1 MTIARHRLA
10 AMALVTGSLPGW
22 LLPARPAVGANDPP
36 AVQTPATTR
45 ATDAAELFLQASRAI
60 VTDSP
65 SSSALN
71 YPAYPPMGDAW
82 TAMAAQ
88 AWKANGKARDL
99 ARQARSSALATWP
112 AGQNLHWLG
121 ECRELANDLVD
132 ASLYA
137 HLQGQDAAAIELM
150 RDNLH
155 LARLMRK
162 DPPTHDLVP
171 QSVAAGIDAAGMYR
185 LLMIT
190 SAIRLTADPADGQAL
205 QITSARQ
212 LIRELLDQQS
222 SESQIR
228 QCLGADY
235 EAVKSDLGEAGTS
248 IAKAAE
254 RFNRSNAERTMA
266 AMSLACHLF
275 RTDKGRWPTSLEEIL
290 ATSLPGVPADPWGDG
305 TQTFAYVLI
314 KGGLPDGSDR
324 PLVYSRCESQDGL
337 FFQIDAPQYGF
348 YASEKE
354 KPLPERKRGGQFRDV
369 ARWVPVP
376 GRRVWPTTQPLP

>member
-1 MTIARHRLA
+1 MTNAKHRLA
-10 AMALVTGSLPGW
+10 AMALATCSLAGW
-22 LLPARPAVGANDPP
+22 LLPARPTLGANDPP

-45 ATDAAELFLQASRAI
+45 ATDAAELFLQAARAI

-65 SSSALN
+65 ASSALN

-99 ARQARSSALATWP
+99 ARQARSSDLATWP
-112 AGQNLHWLG
+112 AGEKLRWLG
-121 ECRELANDLVD
+121 ECRELANDLGD
-132 ASLYA
+132 AALYT
-137 HLQGQDAAAIELM
+137 HLQGQDAAAIELL

-155 LARLMRK
+155 LAKLLRK
-162 DPPTHDLVP
+162 DPPTHSLVR
-171 QSVAAGIDAAGMYR
+171 SLVASGIDAVATYR
-185 LLMIT
+185 LLTIA
-190 SAIRLTADPADGQAL
+190 SAVRLTPDPANGQAL
-205 QITSARQ
+205 QITAARQ

-222 SESQIR
+222 GEDMLKQI
-228 QCLGADY
+228 LGADY
-235 EAVKSDLGEAGTS
+235 EAARAAPDVGRS
-248 IAKAAE
+248 IVKAAQSI
-254 RFNRSNAERTMA
+254 NRSNAERTLA

-275 RTDKGRWPTSLEEIL
+275 RADKGRWPTSLEEIL
-290 ATSLPGVPADPWGDG
+290 ATSLPRVPADPWGDG

-348 YASEKE
+348 YASEME
-354 KPLPERKRGGQFRDV
+354 KRPRDRKRGGQFRDV

-376 GRRVWPTTQPLP
+376 GRRVGPTTQPLP